1 MNGFHINRKV
11 GAIGAIG
18 AIEVILIPSVQIISV
33 SAPFCQR

>member
-11 GAIGAIG
+11 GAIG

-33 SAPFCQR
+33 SAPFCQ